1 VTRGE
6 DGEETPKAP
15 RPRELN
21 QESFDILLAHL
32 DPEDRERAGV
42 RYELIRRKL
51 IRLFE
56 WRGCAASEDLAD
68 ETFNRVA
75 RRLAEGIE
83 FRSADPYGYF
93 CGVAHLLYKEV
104 LRRASRE
111 HRAVEES
118 GDLLRPPDFPVV
130 PGEEEGDERLECLRR
145 CLAVLPADQRD
156 LVLRYHQGENNIRNR
171 KALCQEL
178 KLPNMN
184 ALRIR
189 VHRVRQKLESC
200 LEDCLKRRASPSS

>member
-1 VTRGE
+1 MTSVDGE
-6 DGEETPKAP
+6 DTPQPKKP
-15 RPRELN
+15 PGLT
-21 QESFDILLAHL
+21 QESFDILLSHL
-32 DPEDRERAGV
+32 DPEDRERAGE
-42 RYELIRRKL
+42 RYEKIRRKL

-56 WRGCAASEDLAD
+56 WRGCAAPEDLTD

-83 FRSADPYGYF
+83 LRSADPYGYF

-104 LRRASRE
+104 MRRASRE
-111 HRAVEES
+111 HRAREES
-118 GDLLRPPDFPVV
+118 GDLLPPP
-130 PGEEEGDERLECLRR
+130 PPPEEEGGDERLDCLRR

-156 LVLRYHQGENNIRNR
+156 LVLRYHQGENNISNR

-178 KLPNMN
+178 KLANMN

-200 LEDCLKRRASPSS
+200 LADCLKHRATPSS